1 MSAQSCLTLRPRGL
15 QAVRLLCP
23 WDFSSKNTGVAI
35 TASRGIFPTL
45 GLNPHLLCLLP
56 WQADSLPPSHL
67 GNTLSTGSVLATITI
82 RGENVKDIT
91 AVNKGTSIFKSI
103 CWCPKSIAKPWTE
116 AGCAAAA
123 SGPRAPSNTGAPLNF
138 SSQTVLL
145 RNGHGRH
152 PSQGSVQSRL
162 MA

>member
-1 MSAQSCLTLRPRGL
+1 MSDSATPWTAGCQAPLSMGFFKQEYWRCHYRL
-15 QAVRLLCP
+15 QGDLPDSGIEPASPVPSALAGRL
-23 WDFSSKNTGVAI
+23 FATKSSGKHAKYWI
-35 TASRGIFPTL
+35 
-45 GLNPHLLCLLP
+45 
-56 WQADSLPPSHL
+56 
-67 GNTLSTGSVLATITI
+67 SVSYYYYK
-82 RGENVKDIT
+82 GENVKDIT

-123 SGPRAPSNTGAPLNF
+123 SGPRAPSHTGAPLHF